1 MNKAF
6 LFCGLVLS
14 AFAASGC
21 RRIVTYAIDK
31 ELGDDGGLAAL
42 ESSGSTGSSGGS
54 SGSSGGKGADVC
66 KLITT
71 AEVESASGK
80 KVIKVD
86 DTSDEMCGWVL
97 AGPDGTTPSGNISLQ
112 ILPEFA
118 AKVIPVL
125 GQQKEITGLGD
136 KAEWSGG
143 MAPNLRVH
151 KNGKVLNFLLVDP
164 SAMMKN
170 PGITEKPVG
179 KQTATGGGDTQVN
192 MEYPE
197 LEKTAV
203 TLAKDALARY

>member
-1 MNKAF
+1 MKKPI
-6 LFCGLVLS
+6 LVCGLVLS
-14 AFAASGC
+14 ALAATGC
-21 RRIVTYAIDK
+21 KRIVTYAIDK

-42 ESSGSTGSSGGS
+42 ESSGSGSGG
-54 SGSSGGKGADVC
+54 GTGTADVC

-71 AEVESASGK
+71 AEVEAASGK
-80 KVIKVD
+80 KVIKSEPMSD
-86 DTSDEMCGWVL
+86 DGCGWVL
-97 AGPDGTTPSGNISLQ
+97 AGPDGTTPSGNITLQ
-112 ILPEFA
+112 ILPELA
-118 AKVIPVL
+118 AKVIPVI
-125 GQQKEITGLGD
+125 GEQKAITGLGD

-179 KQTATGGGDTQVN
+179 KQTATGGGDSVVN